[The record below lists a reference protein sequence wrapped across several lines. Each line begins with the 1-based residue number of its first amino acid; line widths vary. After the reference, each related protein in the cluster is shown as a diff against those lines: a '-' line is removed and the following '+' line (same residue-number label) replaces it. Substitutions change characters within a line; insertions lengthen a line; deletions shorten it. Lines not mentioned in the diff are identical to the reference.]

1 MSDQAARI
9 LVVDDVPEN
18 VRLLETVLEAHGYDI
33 VSAIDG
39 HTALELA
46 VSAKPDLVLLDV
58 MMPQPD
64 GLAVCRRLRE
74 QEETAVLPVIMLTAS
89 EGSEKTTAI
98 EAGADDFIPKPF
110 NRDELLT
117 RIRSLLRI
125 KRYHDTIKAQAA
137 ELLELNRTLEERVR
151 TQIEEL
157 DRLQRLRRFLS
168 PQLAD
173 AIVSSGDESILR
185 SHRRQVAMFFADLR
199 GWTNFVDAVEPEELM
214 RVLGEFHSTIG
225 GLVGRFDA
233 TVGFI
238 EGDGIQLFFNDPIEV
253 PDAAL
258 RAVRLGCALR
268 QEMAELTA
276 IWQKRGYDLDFG
288 AGIAFGYATCGEVGF
303 EGRSDYAAIGAVTNL
318 ASRLADEAM
327 AAQILITQRLYAE
340 VEDDIDVESAG
351 EFTLKGFQRPVPA
364 FNVVAV
370 RDRAAAAG
378 LSQVSG
384 S

>member
-1 MSDQAARI
+1 MSEQPGRI

-18 VRLLETVLEAHGYDI
+18 VRLLEAVLEAHGYEV
-33 VSAIDG
+33 VSATDG
-39 HTALELA
+39 GAALELA
-46 VSAKPDLVLLDV
+46 VSAEPDLVLLDV
-58 MMPQPD
+58 MMPPPD

-74 QEETAVLPVIMLTAS
+74 REETAVLPVIMLTAS
-89 EGSEKTTAI
+89 VGSEKTTAI

-117 RIRSLLRI
+117 RIKSLLRI

-137 ELLELNRTLEERVR
+137 ELLDLNRTLEERVH
-151 TQIEEL
+151 TQLEEL
-157 DRLQRLRRFLS
+157 GRLQQLRRFLS

-173 AIVSSGDESILR
+173 AIVSAGDESILR

-199 GWTNFVDAVEPEELM
+199 GWTNFVDTVEPEELM
-214 RVLGEFHSTIG
+214 RVLAEFHGTIG
-225 GLVGRFDA
+225 GLVSRFDA

-238 EGDGIQLFFNDPIEV
+238 EGDGVQLFFNDPIEV

-268 QEMAELTA
+268 EEMTDLTA
-276 IWQKRGYDLDFG
+276 AWQKRGYDLDFG
-288 AGIAFGYATCGEVGF
+288 AGIALGYATCGEVGF

-318 ASRLADEAM
+318 ASRLADEAT
-327 AAQILITQRLYAE
+327 AGQILVSQRLYAE
-340 VEDDIDVESAG
+340 VDGDVDAEPVG
-351 EFTLKGFQRPVPA
+351 EFALKGFQRPVPA
-364 FNVVAV
+364 FNIVAV
-370 RDRAAAAG
+370 REHAELSAA
-378 LSQVSG
+378 SG

>member
-1 MSDQAARI
+1 MSDHAARI

-18 VRLLETVLEAHGYDI
+18 VRLLEAVLEAQGYDV
-33 VSAIDG
+33 VSATDG
-39 HTALELA
+39 HTALELSR
-46 VSAKPDLVLLDV
+46 SASPDLVLLDV
-58 MMPQPD
+58 VMPEPN
-64 GLAVCRRLRE
+64 GYAVCTQLRE

-89 EGSEKTTAI
+89 VGPEKMRAI

-137 ELLELNRTLEERVR
+137 ELLDLNRTLEERVQ
-151 TQIEEL
+151 TQLEEL
-157 DRLQRLRRFLS
+157 GRLQRLRRFLS

-199 GWTNFVDAVEPEELM
+199 GWTYFVDAVEPEELM

-225 GLVGRFDA
+225 GLVTRFDA

-276 IWQKRGYDLDFG
+276 LWQKRGFDLDFG
-288 AGIAFGYATCGEVGF
+288 AGIALGYATCGEVGF

-318 ASRLADEAM
+318 ASRLADEAT
-327 AAQILITQRLYAE
+327 AGQILITQRLYAE
-340 VEDDIDVESAG
+340 VEDDVEVVSVG
-351 EFTLKGFQRPVPA
+351 EFTLKGFQRPVAA

-370 RDRAAAAG
+370 RETAAK
-378 LSQVSG
+378 LSRV
-384 S
+384 